1 MVAFPM
7 FDAVMACAITPEQ
20 SSRVAARLV
29 SSALAEIDQIQ
40 KLDESL
46 APQEPLQFDRR
57 TAALVRGMYEK
68 WAQETELLLNRLEAI
83 ERRFGRIPEA
93 QNLRDAHGRT
103 MAMLSTS
110 LEDLEQGVRDVAE
123 GRTHSINEV
132 RRELHLR
139 PR

>member
-1 MVAFPM
+1 M

-46 APQEPLQFDRR
+46 APQEPLGFDRR

-68 WAQETELLLNRLEAI
+68 WVQEADLLLDRLGVLEK
-83 ERRFGRIPEA
+83 RFGPIPEA
-93 QNLRDAHGRT
+93 QKLRDAHGRT
-103 MAMLSTS
+103 RAMLSTS
-110 LEDLEQGVRDVAE
+110 LDDLEHGLKDVAA
-123 GRTHSINEV
+123 GRTHSIGEV

-139 PR
+139 AR